1 MKLTRPKQIAARILA
16 SMRRMHSLKYIV
28 VIVVAVVLVG
38 FLDENSVWSHFTN
51 KQRIAGLKAEI
62 KQYLDSY
69 HRDIDQLHQL
79 DRDPKA
85 IEKIARERYFMKT
98 DDEDIFVLSDDV
110 ADDGQQSNTETD
122 GTNKQ

>member
-110 ADDGQQSNTETD
+110 ADDGQQNNTETN
-122 GTNKQ
+122 GTNEQ